1 MMANPIQFESDH
13 PEMPID
19 EVIDLY
25 ESFYL
30 LENVEE
36 KWGRW
41 GSWKCMCEDFMSAA
55 LCRHS
60 LLLAMLYDATLKFPA
75 KHSTKKLELRGKL
88 TRRPSAWAPE
98 DADEEEE
105 AEVASKLH
113 WWQFGALSRRVM
125 TWNWVQYQQ
134 LR

>member
-1 MMANPIQFESDH
+1 
-13 PEMPID
+13 
-19 EVIDLY
+19 
-25 ESFYL
+25 
-30 LENVEE
+30 
-36 KWGRW
+36 
-41 GSWKCMCEDFMSAA
+41 MCEDFMSAA

>member
-1 MMANPIQFESDH
+1 MANPIQFESDH
-13 PEMPID
+13 PEKLAEMPIYG
-19 EVIDLY
+19 VIDFY

-30 LENVEE
+30 LEPVEE
-36 KWGRW
+36 KWCRW

-88 TRRPSAWAPE
+88 TKRPSAWAPE
-98 DADEEEE
+98 DEDEEEE
-105 AEVASKLH
+105 AEVAI
-113 WWQFGALSRRVM
+113 GALSRRVM

-134 LR
+134 LS